1 MGLASA
7 SAEHSRP
14 WRSSTGARGKVTWAG
29 PIRPTSTQML
39 EAAQLYSALGETT
52 VTVSRRVS
60 HFLERGGRVAGHP
73 RTEHDHP
80 AHRPP
85 PWRPASR
92 RARLAGRAG
101 RPAGLDQG
109 SRTVD
114 GPGQGHGP
122 PWYGPGLLHS
132 HLACS

>member
-1 MGLASA
+1 MALLHGGEGEGHLGRA
-7 SAEHSRP
+7 H
-14 WRSSTGARGKVTWAG
+14 
-29 PIRPTSTQML
+29 RPTSTQML

-92 RARLAGRAG
+92 RARLAGWAGRLG

-114 GPGQGHGP
+114 GPG
-122 PWYGPGLLHS
+122 
-132 HLACS
+132 

>member
-39 EAAQLYSALGETT
+39 EGT
-52 VTVSRRVS
+52 
-60 HFLERGGRVAGHP
+60 ERGGRVAGDP

-80 AHRPP
+80 AHRPA

-92 RARLAGRAG
+92 RARLAGWAG
-101 RPAGLDQG
+101 RLG
-109 SRTVD
+109 STKAAER
-114 GPGQGHGP
+114 
-122 PWYGPGLLHS
+122 
-132 HLACS
+132 